1 MTETS
6 DLQRHQAMFA
16 AFIKAFGYGIIGV
29 TILLAGMALFLVN

>member
-16 AFIKAFGYGIIGV
+16 HFIKAFGYGIFGV